1 MSDTILAFAILGN
14 IFNIAYNIPFVYKVI
29 KYWDASSISKYF
41 LFIRILGSIS
51 WISYAILSRD
61 IYIGL
66 SYTVTLTSSLLVTY
80 VKFTPKNNNE
90 LNLESSE
97 A

>member
-1 MSDTILAFAILGN
+1 M
-14 IFNIAYNIPFVYKVI
+14 I
-29 KYWDASSISKYF
+29 KYWDASNISRYF
-41 LFIRILGSIS
+41 LYIRILGSIS
-51 WISYAILSRD
+51 WISYAILSKD

>member
-29 KYWDASSISKYF
+29 KY
-41 LFIRILGSIS
+41 
-51 WISYAILSRD
+51 
-61 IYIGL
+61 
-66 SYTVTLTSSLLVTY
+66 TVTLTSSLLVTY

-90 LNLESSE
+90 LNLDSSE